1 MVMEPAVN
9 FSKQLR
15 CGTQVNLGGGNFHVA
30 QVGGER
36 GEPGVDV
43 LPITI
48 PGQQPM
54 NCEGMPQIVDTRDG
68 ALVARN
74 PAVAQQLMESSV
86 DCGVAQTLL
95 SLIEKQW
102 AGR

>member
-1 MVMEPAVN
+1 MA
-9 FSKQLR
+9 
-15 CGTQVNLGGGNFHVA
+15 H
-30 QVGGER
+30 VGGER
-36 GEPGVDV
+36 GKSGVDV

-74 PAVAQQLMESSV
+74 PTMAQQLMESSV

-95 SLIEKQW
+95 SLIEKQRT
-102 AGR
+102 GR

>member
-1 MVMEPAVN
+1 MA
-9 FSKQLR
+9 
-15 CGTQVNLGGGNFHVA
+15 H
-30 QVGGER
+30 VGGER
-36 GEPGVDV
+36 GKSGVDV

-74 PAVAQQLMESSV
+74 PTLAQQLLRKYLLNVRYRSSAMPLLFGPPCLA
-86 DCGVAQTLL
+86 DRCGRLCRLA
-95 SLIEKQW
+95 
-102 AGR
+102 